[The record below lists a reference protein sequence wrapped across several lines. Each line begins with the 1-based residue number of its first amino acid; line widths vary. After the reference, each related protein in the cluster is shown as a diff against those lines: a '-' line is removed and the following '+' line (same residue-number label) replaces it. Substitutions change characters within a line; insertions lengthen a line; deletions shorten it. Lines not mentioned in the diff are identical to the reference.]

1 MALSY
6 KTRRRLSLLVLV
18 VGLPVYIGLAW
29 YIMSLFER
37 PSVLL
42 EFLIYAVLGIAW
54 AIPMKS
60 VFMGVGQADPDAQAR
75 PARNRRQGQTLSA

>member
-42 EFLIYAVLGIAW
+42 ELLIYAVLGIAW
-54 AIPMKS
+54 AIPLKS
-60 VFMGVGQADPDAQAR
+60 VFLGVGQADPDAQVD
-75 PARNRRQGQTLSA
+75 PPDTGGKDKH

>member
-60 VFMGVGQADPDAQAR
+60 VFIGRGSGRSRRTGR

>member
-60 VFMGVGQADPDAQAR
+60 VFLGVGQADPDAQVD
-75 PARNRRQGQTLSA
+75 PRRQGQTLSA

>member
-60 VFMGVGQADPDAQAR
+60 VFLGVGQADPDAQVD
-75 PARNRRQGQTLSA
+75 PPETGGKDKH

>member
-1 MALSY
+1 MSY

-42 EFLIYAVLGIAW
+42 ELLIYAVLGIAW
-54 AIPMKS
+54 AIPLRA
-60 VFMGVGQADPDAQAR
+60 VFLGVGQADPDAEAGDPSDRGKDQ
-75 PARNRRQGQTLSA
+75 P